1 MSMRGEIISR
11 EYNRMKFVKD
21 NDGKEFVCYAKDVGE
36 IEDGQSLNE
45 EQKQRCLDSSQIL
58 GDTW

>member
-1 MSMRGEIISR
+1 MSMRGQIISR
-11 EYNRMKFVKD
+11 EYNNMKFVKD
-21 NDGKEFVCYAKDVGE
+21 SDGREFVCYVQDVENVKDG
-36 IEDGQSLNE
+36 DSLTN